1 MFQLPACPCWLIILL
16 EAPGCRSQQGEL
28 GKWPFC
34 LPWEAW
40 ESSSLGN
47 LPPLALLQS
56 ERTGTEHSSWNK
68 GVFCITLI
76 WGQVGHTP
84 QVELFPSF
92 GGSALSLNWRSSH
105 HTAGFWQVALFTTV
119 IATTGGSCAPSP
131 LRLFCA
137 HPCPFLF
144 SAQLTSQLWFYQPLL
159 NGSWT
164 SDTGT

>member
-76 WGQVGHTP
+76 WAQVAGGTFP
-84 QVELFPSF
+84 LFWGFSFIIELEVITSYSRLLA
-92 GGSALSLNWRSSH
+92 GGSLYHCHCHNWRLLRSI
-105 HTAGFWQVALFTTV
+105 APKTV
-119 IATTGGSCAPSP
+119 LCPP
-131 LRLFCA
+131 LPIPVLCPA
-137 HPCPFLF
+137 HF
-144 SAQLTSQLWFYQPLL
+144 SAVVLPASLEWKLDQ
-159 NGSWT
+159 
-164 SDTGT
+164 